1 MMDVERQ
8 CGKIIDTPGVITAL
22 LSEFSAVADYRTL
35 RDSLPRRLTG
45 LLKCHCVLLYQRIGE
60 TLQFAS
66 GSFDDKPGWSSSLLA
81 VAHINPIS
89 LTSDVPEACA
99 WRERHSIGLPVS
111 SPTLVATPLIY
122 RQRGIGVLVAIRGKE
137 GEQAH
142 DTERW
147 TGDEMQALEAVAGV
161 VALLLENIRLL
172 ERDRERLHELALLN
186 SISSQMTCSMYDL
199 ERVRGVI
206 VQRAREISTADLCE
220 LVEPS
225 TPEDAIAW
233 IVPELR
239 ELLFQRFRE
248 YHSLSPVV
256 VERPGNSD
264 EPFASACLKYLPPTI
279 KTLFVVPL
287 LHGGAIGRRG
297 SSLLRGSIAMAHE
310 GAPDPRVLGCI
321 VGAYHQPWK
330 LKRAEIV
337 LLQVLASQASAVLEN
352 IHLMTEVLEA
362 RNEARK
368 LLRQVLDDRRMKEL
382 ILASIP
388 SGLITADQK
397 GDITTFNR
405 AAEAILGYHPYEV
418 LGHPLHRLLDLR
430 ALQPIGKG
438 TSPSVSPAL
447 LERQRDVWHN
457 MMQTGTIVT
466 LDRHGREIVLD
477 IAILPLCQ
485 DQDGQ
490 VGTLATF
497 TDVTSVHRLEEEKRR
512 LDHLASLGEM
522 AANVAHEVR
531 NPLASIKTSMQLLK
545 EDLFILSQAA
555 PPEKG
560 EGPDAW
566 VQESISVVLQEVERL
581 DMLVR
586 DLLLFAKPCHLHRVR
601 CNIIAMS
608 DQTLKLIESQCI
620 ESNVAVHRI
629 YSDLPPVW
637 VDAAQ
642 IEQVL
647 LNLYLNAIQAMPD
660 GGILTIS
667 CQSIATDSAIRE
679 AGEIQALL
687 HQGGN
692 SISAMAMKQMQHL
705 LVKQWLEIA
714 ISDTGTG
721 IPPDQLEHIFQPFF
735 TTKAHGIG
743 LGLAITRRLVE
754 DHGGYI
760 RVEGHYGYGAT
771 ITVRLPLVEDVAHAQ
786 EKQENV
792 GMGEEVQKQGRLL

>member
-1 MMDVERQ
+1 MMEVERQ
-8 CGKIIDTPGVITAL
+8 CGKIDTPGVITKL

-35 RDSLPRRLTG
+35 RDSLPRRLAG
-45 LLKCHCVLLYQRIGE
+45 LLKCRCVLLYQRSGE

-89 LTSDVPEACA
+89 LNSDVPEACA
-99 WRERHSIGLPVS
+99 WRERHSVGLPAS

-122 RQRGIGVLVAIRGKE
+122 RQRGIGVLVAVRSKE
-137 GEQAH
+137 VEKMH
-142 DTERW
+142 YTDHW
-147 TGDEMQALEAVAGV
+147 TGNEMQALEAVAGV
-161 VALLLENIRLL
+161 VALLLENTRLL
-172 ERDRERLHELALLN
+172 ERDRERIHELALLN

-220 LVEPS
+220 IVEPS
-225 TPEDAIAW
+225 MSEDAMAW
-233 IVPELR
+233 IAPELHAM
-239 ELLFQRFRE
+239 LFQRFRE
-248 YHSLSPVV
+248 YHSLSPVI
-256 VERPGNSD
+256 VERPGNID
-264 EPFASACLKYLPPTI
+264 DPFANNCLKHLPPTI

-287 LHGGAIGRRG
+287 PRGGATGRRG
-297 SSLLRGSIAMAHE
+297 GSLLRRSIGIAHDSTPE
-310 GAPDPRVLGCI
+310 LRMLGFI

-330 LKRAEIV
+330 LKRAEVV

-352 IHLMTEVLEA
+352 IQLMTEVVEA

-368 LLRQVLDDRRMKEL
+368 LLKQVLDDQRMKEL

-418 LGHPLHRLLDLR
+418 LGHPLHKLLNLSVLQPVGEGASLPVFSALLD
-430 ALQPIGKG
+430 
-438 TSPSVSPAL
+438 
-447 LERQRDVWHN
+447 RQCDVLHN
-457 MMQTGTIVT
+457 VIQTGTIVT

-477 IAILPLCQ
+477 IDVLPLCKE
-485 DQDGQ
+485 QDGQ

-545 EDLFILSQAA
+545 EDLFLSSQAA
-555 PPEKG
+555 APEQK
-560 EGPDAW
+560 EGQVEWAR
-566 VQESISVVLQEVERL
+566 ESISVVLQEVDRL
-581 DMLVR
+581 DALVR

-601 CNIIAMS
+601 CNIVEIS
-608 DQTLKLIESQCI
+608 DQTLRLIEPQYV
-620 ESNVAVHRI
+620 ESNIIVHRI
-629 YSDLPPVW
+629 YSDLPLIW

-647 LNLYLNAIQAMPD
+647 FNLYINSIQAMPD

-667 CQSIATDSAIRE
+667 CHSISVESAIRE
-679 AGEIQALL
+679 AGNVEAPLDQRGDSLYSLAIKRIQPPPV
-687 HQGGN
+687 QW
-692 SISAMAMKQMQHL
+692 
-705 LVKQWLEIA
+705 WLEIA
-714 ISDTGTG
+714 VSDTGTG
-721 IPPDQLEHIFQPFF
+721 IPPDQLERIFQPFF

-760 RVEGHYGYGAT
+760 RVEGHYGYGTT
-771 ITVRLPLVEDVAHAQ
+771 IAVRLPLVEDVVPSQEAQ
-786 EKQENV
+786 EDAEES
-792 GMGEEVQKQGRLL
+792 EEVQMLGGPL